1 MKKKLNFLCILAL
14 SLLAVGGAWT
24 GGECVKGFILF
35 NKSLFSGGDVPEAIV
50 VITMMLALFIFYF
63 LIRAFIS
70 FIRFIVNV
78 NRDKV
83 FVKENLSL
91 LRWTGKGILIYNV
104 VLILCELPTYFVM
117 SSDSYIN
124 KYGNTHLLGLKNHM
138 IDNGYFIIFAIFCL
152 IIAEV
157 FAIGIK
163 LKEEQDL
170 TI

>member
-14 SLLAVGGAWT
+14 SLLALGGAWT
-24 GGECVKGFILF
+24 GGECVKGFIMF
-35 NKSLFSGGDVPEAIV
+35 NKSLFSEGDFPKAMA
-50 VITMMLALFIFYF
+50 VITMLLTLFIFYF

-70 FIRFIVNV
+70 FIRFIMNV

-104 VLILCELPTYFVM
+104 LQILFGLPTYFVI
-117 SSDSYIN
+117 SADSFIN
-124 KYGNTHLLGLKNHM
+124 KYGNTQLLQLKNNM

-163 LKEEQDL
+163 LREEQEL

>member
-1 MKKKLNFLCILAL
+1 MNVLCILAL

-50 VITMMLALFIFYF
+50 VITMVLALFIFYF

-91 LRWTGKGILIYNV
+91 LRWTGKGILIYNM

-152 IIAEV
+152 IIAEA

-163 LKEEQDL
+163 LK
-170 TI
+170 

>member
-14 SLLAVGGAWT
+14 SLLTVGGAWT
-24 GGECVKGFILF
+24 GGECVKGFFMF
-35 NKSLFSGGDVPEAIV
+35 NKSLFTGGDVPKAII
-50 VITMMLALFIFYF
+50 VITILLALFIFYF

-104 VLILCELPTYFVM
+104 VLILCEWPTYIVI
-117 SSDSYIN
+117 SSDSYIT
-124 KYGNTHLLGLKNHM
+124 KYGNTHLLGLKNHL

-163 LKEEQDL
+163 LKEEQEL

>member
-24 GGECVKGFILF
+24 GGESVKGFILF
-35 NKSLFSGGDVPEAIV
+35 NKSLFSGGDIPTVGV
-50 VITMMLALFIFYF
+50 VIIMLLSLFIFYF

-78 NRDKV
+78 NHDKV

-104 VLILCELPTYFVM
+104 VLILCEWPTYFVM

-124 KYGNTHLLGLKNHM
+124 KFGNTHLLGLKNHM

-163 LKEEQDL
+163 MKEEQEL

>member
-24 GGECVKGFILF
+24 GGECVKGFFLF
-35 NKSLFSGGDVPEAIV
+35 NRSLFSGGDVPEAIV
-50 VITMMLALFIFYF
+50 VITMLLALFIFYF

-78 NRDKV
+78 NHDNV

-104 VLILCELPTYFVM
+104 VQILCEWPTYIVM

>member
-117 SSDSYIN
+117 SSDSYMN

-152 IIAEV
+152 IIAEA